1 MNIKKELFEFRRD
14 DSSLTFL
21 CFEFLIISLLVWYKF
36 NFLAGTLVF
45 ILLSF
50 SLAIPVINK
59 LIALVFVIAWTVT
72 ACCIS
77 YNCFSL
83 STTIGITI
91 LTLLFSSVVHFG
103 AVKLAHEVT
112 S

>member
-21 CFEFLIISLLVWYKF
+21 CIEFLIISLLVWYKF

-45 ILLSF
+45 ILLPV
-50 SLAIPVINK
+50 LTIIPVINK
-59 LIALVFVIAWTVT
+59 FVALIFVIAWTVI

-91 LTLLFSSVVHFG
+91 LTFLFSSVVHFG
-103 AVKLAHEVT
+103 AVKFAHEVT